1 MAKFC
6 AKCGSELKEGSKFC
20 VRCGAPVQ
28 GTPVQGMPGQGAPM
42 QGMSGQ
48 GAPMQGMPGWNAQ
61 PGGMPGGYQQ
71 GAGSGMTAAKNA
83 FPWKLL
89 ALIAVPVVLIV
100 LILVLIFGGK
110 GYEKPIE
117 KLEKGMNEGKI
128 DLVLEAFSPSIASS
142 VSAYLPD
149 DVSDMFPDVEIDLEI
164 IGKEKLE
171 KDDIQGILTE
181 EYDVSSSVARRVK
194 KAYILEVEMSA
205 EDEEFG
211 EPVVEEIPVVKLD
224 GDWVIPISFM

>member
-20 VRCGAPVQ
+20 VKCGAPVQ
-28 GTPVQGMPGQGAPM
+28 GAPVQGMPGQGAPM
-42 QGMSGQ
+42 YGTPGQ
-48 GAPMQGMPGWNAQ
+48 GVPMQGMPGQNAR

-71 GAGSGMTAAKNA
+71 GTGGGMAAVKNT
-83 FPWKLL
+83 FPWKLV

-117 KLEKGMNEGKI
+117 KLEKGINEGKVE
-128 DLVLEAFSPSIASS
+128 LVLEAFSPSIASS
-142 VSAYLPD
+142 LSAYLPD

-164 IGKEKLE
+164 VGKEKLAKSE
-171 KDDIQGILTE
+171 MQSVLTE

-194 KAYILEVEMSA
+194 KAYILEVEMSS
-205 EDEEFG
+205 EDDEFG

>member
-20 VRCGAPVQ
+20 VKCGAPVQGTPVQ
-28 GTPVQGMPGQGAPM
+28 GTPVQGMPGQGASM

-48 GAPMQGMPGWNAQ
+48 NAQ
-61 PGGMPGGYQQ
+61 PGGMPGGMPGGYQQ
-71 GAGSGMTAAKNA
+71 GAGGGMAAARNT

-117 KLEKGMNEGKI
+117 KLEKGINEGKME
-128 DLVLEAFSPSIASS
+128 LMLEAFSPSIASS
-142 VSAYLPD
+142 VSSYLPD

-171 KDDIQGILTE
+171 KDEIQSILTE

-194 KAYILEVEMSA
+194 KAYILEVELSS
-205 EDEEFG
+205 EDDELG
-211 EPVVEEIPVVKLD
+211 EPTVEEIPVVKLD